1 MAKDSLLTLKVDGV
15 GAGGEGGL
23 GGEGGG
29 ATIFVGKGVDTGVPP
44 SSVPPSVGTSVL
56 YSSTV

>member
-1 MAKDSLLTLKVDGV
+1 MIEWQKIVLLTLKVDGV

-29 ATIFVGKGVDTGVPP
+29 AETVGKGV
-44 SSVPPSVGTSVL
+44 L
-56 YSSTV
+56 

>member
-1 MAKDSLLTLKVDGV
+1 MTNQATRTYDALVLANKILSLIEWQKIVLLTLKVDGV

-29 ATIFVGKGVDTGVPP
+29 AETVGKGV
-44 SSVPPSVGTSVL
+44 L
-56 YSSTV
+56 

>member
-29 ATIFVGKGVDTGVPP
+29 AETVGKGV
-44 SSVPPSVGTSVL
+44 L
-56 YSSTV
+56 